1 MLSSNVGKRSPTIS
15 ESTVTNAEN
24 VMSNL
29 LVNNDKNVGHT
40 NLRGEESHR
49 FLQVKKNSFI
59 GAKNLFS
66 GFLKKMFQK
75 RKKGRY
81 PSPSGKSCYR
91 CDLTANTLNYV
102 PEHHCLD
109 PSYCGCD
116 EMAGSDCEMAKR
128 GCCNSF
134 CDPLCLEDMIGCT
147 ISGSAERLNG
157 QGGDALKDELC
168 HLLVGAGC
176 SNELPACNG
185 KHVFVHFAD
194 SSNPLGMIKRVQH
207 TSAIKSLAGDEGCSV
222 SVKFSIKK
230 ENPYPCTNGKKPNP
244 KLDDAPNHPKPFDY
258 IGHPYLGELPA
269 MPSMCARWEQLK
281 IKFLAAKGAL
291 EAQATKRAMS
301 CLGCSNDGG
310 NECSF
315 KSMFGVE
322 YFDL

>member
-1 MLSSNVGKRSPTIS
+1 MNCHVRRFYKNNSVLILVVIFLIFTCLTPSVIPQWDGVGPNIVGKMLSSNVGKRSPTIS

-128 GCCNSF
+128 G
-134 CDPLCLEDMIGCT
+134 
-147 ISGSAERLNG
+147 AR
-157 QGGDALKDELC
+157 
-168 HLLVGAGC
+168 
-176 SNELPACNG
+176 
-185 KHVFVHFAD
+185 
-194 SSNPLGMIKRVQH
+194 
-207 TSAIKSLAGDEGCSV
+207 KS
-222 SVKFSIKK
+222 
-230 ENPYPCTNGKKPNP
+230 
-244 KLDDAPNHPKPFDY
+244 
-258 IGHPYLGELPA
+258 
-269 MPSMCARWEQLK
+269 
-281 IKFLAAKGAL
+281 
-291 EAQATKRAMS
+291 
-301 CLGCSNDGG
+301 
-310 NECSF
+310 
-315 KSMFGVE
+315 
-322 YFDL
+322 